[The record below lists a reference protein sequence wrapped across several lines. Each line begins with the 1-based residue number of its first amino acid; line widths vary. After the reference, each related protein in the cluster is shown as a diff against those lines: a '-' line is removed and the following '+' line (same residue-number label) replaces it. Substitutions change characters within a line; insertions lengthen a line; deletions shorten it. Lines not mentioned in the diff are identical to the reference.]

1 MKKLLLILL
10 FFLIVPLQAASA
22 QKIDYALPYPGLL
35 PDSPLYILKLAR
47 DQIINFFITD
57 PLKKSQFDLLQA
69 DKRLASGQ
77 YLFAKGSSK
86 YPLMVSTISKGENYL
101 EMAIDNLKVAQKQG
115 EDISGFKSTLET
127 AAKKHQEVIKDLISK
142 TNGDVKKN
150 LQNEEKR
157 VEDLVKNTEQF
168 R

>member
-1 MKKLLLILL
+1 MKKLLFILL
-10 FFLIVPLQAASA
+10 FFILVPLQTVSA
-22 QKIDYALPYPGLL
+22 QKIEYALPYPGLL
-35 PDSPLYILKLAR
+35 PDSPLYSLKLVR

-57 PLKKSQFDLLQA
+57 PLKKSQFELLQA

-101 EMAIDNLKVAQKQG
+101 EQAVDSLKVAQKQG
-115 EDISGFKSTLET
+115 EDITGFKSTLET
-127 AAKKHQEVIKDLISK
+127 AARKHQEVIKDLISQ

-157 VEDLVKNTEQF
+157 VENLVKDTEQF